1 MKKII
6 FILFG
11 FSLFFTSLNAAC
23 YVQPVYPGS
32 GPALKAYCWDIAY
45 VSSTQQGIDNFEDTR
60 YKTSTTLD
68 HGGNEIRVKID
79 TFGRLRDYTKGEIN
93 GQDMILIQTQNIIN
107 EFNIL
112 IGTRYWYKRINNT
125 LSTGTIHARN
135 NDTGIR
141 MDNLYFK

>member
-11 FSLFFTSLNAAC
+11 FSLFFTTLNAAC
-23 YVQPVYPGS
+23 YVKKVVPED

-45 VSSTQQGIDNFEDTR
+45 VSSTQQGLNNFEDTK

-68 HGGNEIRVKID
+68 HGGENIYVKID
-79 TFGRLRDYTKGEIN
+79 TYGRVSDYTKGEIN
-93 GQDMILIQTQNIIN
+93 GQDMVLFQTQNIIN

-112 IGTRYWYKRINNT
+112 IGTRYWYKRVNNT
-125 LSTGTIHARN
+125 LANGNIYARDN
-135 NDTGIR
+135 STGIR
-141 MDNLYFK
+141 QDTLYFK